1 MRKLSDIVRRS
12 PSATFDPPQRF
23 LVVDFEIT
31 APDHGALE
39 IISRLYREIDYPRS
53 MQPGNK
59 AHISG
64 ANDERVIFTS
74 LWSCDEQAKKSNEEV
89 TESIKNL
96 SSGFGDDVSVVC
108 RSNPAVRVDVAD
120 SVSEFDAARAELN
133 PDCVAFTIDI
143 PQPGREIYE
152 LFCDQMRYPE
162 LPADGLLFHLAYEF
176 DDAFRTIT
184 VWRSIE
190 HSTQFMRDRIV
201 PAGPMVV
208 REHGV
213 FPEVRPVE
221 FKPTLL
227 AFNAASEEDASR

>member
-12 PSATFDPPQRF
+12 NGATFDPSNKF
-23 LVVDFEIT
+23 LVVDVEIT
-31 APDHGALE
+31 APEIGALE
-39 IISRLYREIDYPRS
+39 VISRLYREIDYPKS
-53 MQPGNK
+53 MQPENK

-74 LWSCDEQAKKSNEEV
+74 LWSCSDQAKRSSEAVKQ
-89 TESIKNL
+89 SIEQL
-96 SSGFGDDVSVVC
+96 AADLGEDVQVVC
-108 RSNPAVRVDVAD
+108 RSNPAARVDVAE
-120 SVSEFDAARAELN
+120 SVIEFEASRAELN

-143 PQPGREIYE
+143 PQPGRNIYD
-152 LFCDQMRYPE
+152 LYCDQMRYPE
-162 LPADGLLFHLAYEF
+162 LPADGLLFHLAYES
-176 DDAFRTIT
+176 DDVFRTVT

-190 HSTQFMRDRIV
+190 DSAAFMRDRIV
-201 PAGPMVV
+201 PAGPTVV

-227 AFNAASEEDASR
+227 AFNTVAEESLPQ

>member
-12 PSATFDPPQRF
+12 TDATFDPSQKF
-23 LVVDFEIT
+23 LVVDFEIS
-31 APDHGALE
+31 APDHNALDV
-39 IISRLYREIDYPRS
+39 ISRLYREIDYPRS
-53 MQPGNK
+53 MKSGNK

-74 LWSCDEQAKKSNEEV
+74 LWSCSDQAKEANEEV
-89 TESIKNL
+89 KASIQQLSTEL
-96 SSGFGDDVSVVC
+96 GEDVELVC
-108 RSNPAVRVDVAD
+108 QSNPAVRVDVSD
-120 SVSEFDAARAELN
+120 SISEFDASRAELN

-143 PQPGREIYE
+143 PQPGRKIYD
-152 LFCDQMRYPE
+152 LYCDQMRYPE

-176 DDAFRTIT
+176 DDVFRTIS

-190 HSTQFMRDRIV
+190 HSAAFMRDRIV
-201 PAGPMVV
+201 PAGPTVV

-227 AFNAASEEDASR
+227 AFNTGSEQAAAE